1 MNASSLYL
9 QEHFG
14 ENIEF
19 PNNGHF
25 ELDHFPDNH
34 VIVMDGGNSQ
44 VNRTSG
50 SGVGASFS
58 TPIFVPTNQT
68 NTTSINSSGAS
79 SVPPL
84 HSQRAVRRTPIFG
97 IKVVRADLGENGRPV
112 NIHLHN
118 MTAYINIYS
127 EVEATVTSLESE
139 VREEMG
145 EEDLVL
151 VMANGLHYYDQEGTR
166 GNSVTYKL
174 ILKCCECF
182 RKLTTMKK
190 YSSVYFFLICY
201 FYIFCFV
208 YSFFVFFLSKLP
220 GQYLTRNWMQVWFSQ
235 NVFGF

>member
-1 MNASSLYL
+1 
-9 QEHFG
+9 
-14 ENIEF
+14 
-19 PNNGHF
+19 
-25 ELDHFPDNH
+25 
-34 VIVMDGGNSQ
+34 MDGGNSQ

-50 SGVGASFS
+50 SGVGTSFS
-58 TPIFVPTNQT
+58 TPIFVLANRT
-68 NTTSINSSGAS
+68 NTTSINSSEA

-118 MTAYINIYS
+118 MMAYINTYR
-127 EVEATVTSLESE
+127 EVEATVTSLESK
-139 VREEMG
+139 VHEEMG

-151 VMANGLHYYDQEGTR
+151 VMANGLCYYDQEGTR

-190 YSSVYFFLICY
+190 YSSFYFF
-201 FYIFCFV
+201 
-208 YSFFVFFLSKLP
+208 
-220 GQYLTRNWMQVWFSQ
+220 
-235 NVFGF
+235 

>member
-1 MNASSLYL
+1 
-9 QEHFG
+9 
-14 ENIEF
+14 
-19 PNNGHF
+19 
-25 ELDHFPDNH
+25 
-34 VIVMDGGNSQ
+34 MDGGNSQ

-50 SGVGASFS
+50 SGVGTSFS
-58 TPIFVPTNQT
+58 TPIFVPTNRT

-84 HSQRAVRRTPIFG
+84 HSQRVVRRTPIFG

-118 MTAYINIYS
+118 MTVYINIYS

-151 VMANGLHYYDQEGTR
+151 VMANGLRYYDQEGTR

-190 YSSVYFFLICY
+190 YSSVYFFLVCY

-208 YSFFVFFLSKLP
+208 YSFFMFFSCRITRAIFNTKLV
-220 GQYLTRNWMQVWFSQ
+220 QVWFSQ
-235 NVFGF
+235 NVLGF